1 MIPLAEICLFAALGA
16 SSIAA
21 TAVDPQGGSSLTSS
35 GTSSRTHSPGAGTP
49 EPATML
55 LLAGGALGYGA
66 YRLRRRNTDAPKD
79 S

>member
-1 MIPLAEICLFAALGA
+1 MFAALSA

-21 TAVDPQGGSSLTSS
+21 TEVDPQGGSALTTG
-35 GTSSRTHSPGAGTP
+35 GTSSRSPSPGAGTP

-66 YRLRRRNTDAPKD
+66 YRLRRRNGDAPKD